1 MLAQGPPP
9 GPKYKLNTSSLFRFP
24 HLSDCLISTRNS
36 MFIVLL
42 VQMVVAWDRWE
53 VVDL

>member
-1 MLAQGPPP
+1 MLTEGPPP
-9 GPKYKLNTSSLFRFP
+9 GPKYMLNTSSLFRFP

-42 VQMVVAWDRWE
+42 LQMVVGWDRWK
-53 VVDL
+53 VVGL